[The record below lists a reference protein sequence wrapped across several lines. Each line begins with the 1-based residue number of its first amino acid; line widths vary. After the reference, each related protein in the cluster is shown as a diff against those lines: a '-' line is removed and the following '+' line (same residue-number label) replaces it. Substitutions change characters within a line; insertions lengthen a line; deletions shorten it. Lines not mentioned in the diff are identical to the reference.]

1 MEKSRK
7 KMCLR
12 MCVEVHLD
20 EGLVAEILARLP
32 AKFVLRSRG
41 VCKEWLR
48 IIDSPAFLAAHA
60 RHRPLELLLYTRT
73 KLPGGLQAAFDIELD
88 AVTVSARRPV
98 ARYPSSLVGGRNQ
111 YCSLLASCDGL
122 LLLRN
127 NSSWQKNRQRYL
139 ICNPATRRWSDLP
152 RLSRDAEAEQQ
163 YGAAVQSDSGFY
175 FHVPSGEYRLLCRIA
190 HGCTGRAPYYCVFS
204 AGADEPRRLSVQA
217 TYIAE
222 QPVIAFDQAG
232 LDLAGN
238 RCFLHL
244 MTPAVLH
251 GHLHW
256 LEHMEAGLTDQM
268 VAFDTVSETFR
279 RMPPPP
285 LTCEKKNSHLLVADG
300 SLMASEPGH
309 LFVDL
314 WVLEGYGGGAAAE
327 GTWEHRHRV
336 EVCWSVER
344 PLLVAGGDG
353 GDVVLGH
360 NSGVV
365 AYNLRSRTVRQVVGG
380 DASTGDT
387 HLLPSRHVFRESLVR
402 HGFFEA
408 RPHPGLPLLL
418 FS

>member
-20 EGLVAEILARLP
+20 EVLSPRSSPACQPSSSCAPAVCAR
-32 AKFVLRSRG
+32 
-41 VCKEWLR
+41 WLR

-60 RHRPLELLLYTRT
+60 CHRPLELLLYTRT

-152 RLSRDAEAEQQ
+152 PAQPGRRS
-163 YGAAVQSDSGFY
+163 GTAVRRRRAVGL
-175 FHVPSGEYRLLCRIA
+175 RLLP
-190 HGCTGRAPYYCVFS
+190 RALRRVPAPVPHRARVYRPGAILCVFS

-256 LEHMEAGLTDQM
+256 LEHMEARLTDQM
-268 VAFDTVSETFR
+268 VAFDTVSR
-279 RMPPPP
+279 RSAGCR
-285 LTCEKKNSHLLVADG
+285 L
-300 SLMASEPGH
+300 
-309 LFVDL
+309 
-314 WVLEGYGGGAAAE
+314 
-327 GTWEHRHRV
+327 
-336 EVCWSVER
+336 R
-344 PLLVAGGDG
+344 P
-353 GDVVLGH
+353 
-360 NSGVV
+360 
-365 AYNLRSRTVRQVVGG
+365 
-380 DASTGDT
+380 
-387 HLLPSRHVFRESLVR
+387 
-402 HGFFEA
+402 
-408 RPHPGLPLLL
+408 
-418 FS
+418 